1 MRRILSG
8 IAIGTLLSLLRAP
21 LGVTFLQWPA
31 VDARTAYGYRALA
44 LAITAF
50 ALWGARVRSL
60 STLWLVAITAGYALH
75 GLVLANLWS
84 PGGHVSLWVS
94 ALVALAAV
102 ILARPAQ
109 NDPAGA
115 DARVGADV
123 PPASALGSTA
133 ALRGSVEST
142 PFVAM
147 LGIAVAAGGV
157 AISLE
162 CIARHVRLFGA
173 GLAQDDSVF
182 GTVLLIGIVVGCA
195 AFGWVARATQ
205 TRSLAVPIALAGAAG
220 GGYAALRVITSAAT
234 NRGLDLY
241 LRSYG
246 LDTSLHGTLV
256 YDALISASC
265 FVVPALFLGA
275 ALAGVRTRE
284 ELFSLLIGA
293 TIGVFVVPS
302 LFDVNAAT
310 ADTDKV
316 LFSAQLIPLALL
328 ITVSG
333 AVLAILAVS
342 SRGTLARWIGAAI
355 ALAPCTLLFV
365 VTVRP
370 QFVVSPWQ
378 NRLIMP
384 FLARDTPEGF
394 LTLEPSRGGV
404 NVATLDRRNLTP
416 GTEDVEADARRL
428 MLAIE
433 TLPPARRMKGAI
445 RVLLIGQLTPPR
457 AIVLGDSSAARI
469 DRSAAWWPSMSAIEQ
484 QMFGTAALPEGEILD
499 PREARRRID
508 RGDYDLVVVPSI
520 AGDAPVPTSLHAPE
534 STVVVAWIECDEP
547 LPRQSIGERVIF
559 SAEGLDDPC
568 VGVTLHAFTEGSS
581 LRALAAG
588 ESRAAPIPLR
598 RLLLRKFDRQ
608 GAGRAAAVE
617 RLSDAARGG
626 PDGDLTAGLAIF
638 YRAQVH
644 SSPYESTD
652 EQVELPTEALDH
664 FERSALARTP
674 DVFER
679 RLWEELGR
687 VLVGKRW
694 IEEIYRYV
702 APIAER
708 HAPWP
713 MLEHVLARADIES
726 LEPDS
731 AIARLTK
738 LTELEPG
745 RFEHWYFLAE
755 ARLQGKRER
764 DAVDGYKR
772 ALALQPDNSAI
783 KRKLAV
789 LLLQLGD
796 AEGVRI
802 ADELLTEDPDDAELL
817 KLLGREL
824 PDDAHSDS
832 APHDH

>member
-1 MRRILSG
+1 MRKIISG
-8 IAIGTLLSLLRAP
+8 IAIGALLSLLRAP
-21 LGVTFLQWPA
+21 LGIEFLQWPA

-44 LAITAF
+44 LGLAAL

-60 STLWLVAITAGYALH
+60 STLWLVAITVGYALH
-75 GLVLANLWS
+75 GLVLANVWS
-84 PGGHVSLWVS
+84 PAGHVSLWI
-94 ALVALAAV
+94 AGIVASAAV
-102 ILARPAQ
+102 ILARPARR
-109 NDPAGA
+109 DP
-115 DARVGADV
+115 
-123 PPASALGSTA
+123 TA
-133 ALRGSVEST
+133 AADDAIEPT
-142 PFVAM
+142 PFLAM
-147 LGIAVAAGGV
+147 IGIATAAAGV
-157 AISLE
+157 AISVE
-162 CIARHVRLFGA
+162 ASARHVRLFGA

-182 GTVLLIGIVVGCA
+182 GTVLLLGIVIGSA
-195 AFGWVARATQ
+195 AFGWVARAPKM
-205 TRSLAVPIALAGAAG
+205 RGLAVPITLSAAAA

-234 NRGLDLY
+234 TRGLDVY

-265 FVVPALFLGA
+265 FVVPALFIGT
-275 ALAGVRTRE
+275 ALAGVRARE
-284 ELFSLLIGA
+284 ELFSALLGAAIG
-293 TIGVFVVPS
+293 IFVVPS

-310 ADTDKV
+310 ADTDKL

-328 ITVSG
+328 VAVSG

-342 SRGTLARWIGAAI
+342 VRGAVARWTGVAF
-355 ALAPCTLLFV
+355 ALAPCALLLV

-370 QFVVSPWQ
+370 QFVISPWQ
-378 NRLIMP
+378 SRLIMP

-394 LTLEPSRGGV
+394 LTVEPSRGGV

-416 GTEDVEADARRL
+416 GTDAVEADARRL

-433 TLPPARRMKGAI
+433 ALPPARRMKGAI

-457 AIVLGDSSAARI
+457 AIVLGDSNTTRI
-469 DRSAAWWPSMSAIEQ
+469 DRSAVWWPSMAAIEQ
-484 QMFGTAALPEGEILD
+484 QMFGATPLPDGEIVA
-499 PREARRRID
+499 PAEARRRIE

-520 AGDAPVPTSLHAPE
+520 AGDAPVPTSLRAPE
-534 STVVVAWIECDEP
+534 STVVVAWLGCDEP
-547 LPRQSIGERVIF
+547 LPRQSIGERVVF
-559 SAEGLDDPC
+559 FANGLDDPC

-581 LRALAAG
+581 LRTLAVG

-598 RLLLRKFDRQ
+598 RLLLRTFDRECD
-608 GAGRAAAVE
+608 GRASAAE
-617 RLSDAARGG
+617 RLRDAARGG
-626 PDGDLTAGLAIF
+626 PDEDLTAGLAIF

-644 SSPYESTD
+644 SSPYEST
-652 EQVELPTEALDH
+652 EQQVELPAEALEH

-726 LEPDS
+726 LDAES
-731 AIARLTK
+731 AIARLKK

-755 ARLQGKRER
+755 ALTQAKREL
-764 DAVDGYKR
+764 DAADSWRR
-772 ALALQPDNSAI
+772 ALALQPDSSAI
-783 KRKLAV
+783 ERKLAIA
-789 LLLQLGD
+789 LLQLGD
-796 AEGVRI
+796 PEGRRM
-802 ADELLTEDPDDAELL
+802 AQELLVENPDDAEIEG
-817 KLLGREL
+817 LLGGDPSGAST
-824 PDDAHSDS
+824 PDGD
-832 APHDH
+832 PHEH